1 MERYARGIDR
11 QDRVLLRSAYYDGAV
26 DDHVGFVGEV
36 DDFIDWALAYHG
48 SQTRY
53 QHYLLNHTADI
64 DGDQAH
70 AETYY
75 LFVGTDREPA
85 NHLTVSGGRYVDRLE
100 RARRGVGP
108 SSIASAWWSS
118 STNRNRCSPT
128 KPSPWCPEPARPA
141 TTGPTPHTAGRS
153 RRRARPPTSLTRY
166 PPNRRVRLGRG
177 FTTLKTE
184 ERGLFIPGASGTVSQ
199 RAA

>member
-1 MERYARGIDR
+1 MDNELRDQVKLLTDRAEIYDCMQRYARGIDR
-11 QDRVLLRSAYYDGAV
+11 QDRALLRSAYHDGAV

-75 LFVGTDREPA
+75 LFIGTDREPA
-85 NHLTVSGGRYVDRLE
+85 NHMTVSGGRYVDRLE
-100 RARRGVGP
+100 RRDGRWAIVDRVCLVEFINESR
-108 SSIASAWWSS
+108 SLLTDEAIAVVPGSRTPRHDRTDASYDRPLTASRMPANIVDQISAQ
-118 STNRNRCSPT
+118 P
-128 KPSPWCPEPARPA
+128 
-141 TTGPTPHTAGRS
+141 
-153 RRRARPPTSLTRY
+153 
-166 PPNRRVRLGRG
+166 
-177 FTTLKTE
+177 
-184 ERGLFIPGASGTVSQ
+184 
-199 RAA
+199 